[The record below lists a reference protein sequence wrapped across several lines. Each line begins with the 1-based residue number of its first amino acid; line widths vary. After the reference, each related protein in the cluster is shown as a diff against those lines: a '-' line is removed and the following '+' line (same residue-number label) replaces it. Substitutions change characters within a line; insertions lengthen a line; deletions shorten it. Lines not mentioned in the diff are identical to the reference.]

1 MLDKPGRTKIVEL
14 ATADSP
20 IRACITGAFTR
31 GVGQRAEVREEQ
43 SALGDVGTQRAQ
55 EVRHARRDVF
65 RCGRVWREEEVVEYR
80 AYGGKFKDGWEGW
93 WLPDAASEVEERRD
107 ERVRDPHVVYAIVR
121 VDVDG
126 DEGLVW
132 F

>member
-20 IRACITGAFTR
+20 IRVCITGAFTR
-31 GVGQRAEVREEQ
+31 GVGQRAVREEQ
-43 SALGDVGTQRAQ
+43 SVLGEVGTQRAQ
-55 EVRHARRDVF
+55 EVHHPRRDVF
-65 RCGRVWREEEVVEYR
+65 GYGRAWREGEVVEYR
-80 AYGGKFKDGWEGW
+80 ASGGKFKDGWEGW

-107 ERVRDPHVVYAIVR
+107 ERVRDPHVAYAVIR
-121 VDVDG
+121 VVVDG